1 MVNKVRENAATWSSS
16 SVSSAGVSCSITPW
30 ATIQLNPALLPPCL
44 SSSLVPLPRGEQCF
58 SILSALSATYS
69 ILYTLSYSIYPCARV
84 SARYSQ
90 PRSFPGFFPFNFLV
104 FLPLRLHQRYQSLYL
119 YLRPFPP
126 LPRILTSDCNFGSF
140 VSSSLGNL
148 LFLPVLYLIFSF
160 NHELSIDPSFIVQL
174 ASSVLNFPVPHPPD
188 VLRILIS
195 SHFSYLAFFFRLGE
209 LKTA

>member
-30 ATIQLNPALLPPCL
+30 ATIQLNPTLLPPCL

-104 FLPLRLHQRYQSLYL
+104 FLPLCLHQRYQSLYL
-119 YLRPFPP
+119 YLRPSPP

-148 LFLPVLYLIFSF
+148 LFSTCPLPYLLFQSRTLYRSFLHSPARLLRSQFSG
-160 NHELSIDPSFIVQL
+160 
-174 ASSVLNFPVPHPPD
+174 SSSSRRVPNLNFIPFF
-188 VLRILIS
+188 I
-195 SHFSYLAFFFRLGE
+195 SHFFLPFGR
-209 LKTA
+209 T